1 MVEGPLLHMAVDP
14 MRMYLTAPGQYATFF
29 TMIFRQLFEKESST
43 YTYLLADEHSGDGVI
58 IDPVW
63 ETLDRDKQ
71 VIDELGVNLK
81 LILDTHVHADHITS
95 AASLK
100 QHYGARYGVSEV
112 ARVPLADINI
122 KHGQTLQ
129 IGQLN
134 IQCLSTPGHTN
145 TCMSYVVDDRVFT
158 GDALL
163 IRGCGRTDFQQGNAE
178 KLFDSVRQL
187 LFSLPD
193 ETFVYPAHD
202 YKGRTVSTIGE
213 EKRWNERLK
222 LENSLSQFKS
232 IMDGLNLANP
242 KKIDE
247 AVPANEQ
254 GGK

>member
-1 MVEGPLLHMAVDP
+1 
-14 MRMYLTAPGQYATFF
+14 
-29 TMIFRQLFEKESST
+29 
-43 YTYLLADEHSGDGVI
+43 
-58 IDPVW
+58 
-63 ETLDRDKQ
+63 
-71 VIDELGVNLK
+71 
-81 LILDTHVHADHITS
+81 
-95 AASLK
+95 
-100 QHYGARYGVSEV
+100 
-112 ARVPLADINI
+112 
-122 KHGQTLQ
+122 
-129 IGQLN
+129 
-134 IQCLSTPGHTN
+134 
-145 TCMSYVVDDRVFT
+145 MSYVVDDRVFT